1 MSDITSIRDLL
12 ASDLKVKKQAGKM
25 PLLKSLDTD
34 MKKGLQDWIKDFKDA
49 PKWQAVDASIK

>member
-25 PLLKSLDTD
+25 PLLKSLDND
-34 MKKGLQDWIKDFKDA
+34 MKKGLQD
-49 PKWQAVDASIK
+49 